1 MEKIS
6 EELQILAVEK
16 ILEEMKKAEEF
27 VSNWNASWYEQLL
40 NAHCLPLHYEIGEA
54 DVRDME
60 QRYGSR
66 YKLANAFYS
75 AESIGVPLVKETLIG
90 NNSLTGERNIP
101 FECEFGRVEWHS
113 MYSNKSSRYFSFT
126 NDGEI
131 CFSKDVKKR
140 KTIQHPKQISYE
152 TSYNV
157 LSNDFTINIRVD
169 ELTQDWMNE
178 YKYEYL
184 TLSLQGNILTKK
196 FNDIEIIQDLNTGVK
211 IVRIEKKYNKMSKEN
226 NASVLF
232 EAVLNPDDNLEMG
245 AVVINTHKGNG
256 KVNGTFRF
264 DVSRTKGVRANFY
277 SRKGVKV
284 DLTTN
289 PMLLGTANTLLL
301 PSSNNNT
308 GDLIVSDFANSTQK
322 TIAKNLSERVI
333 SFDSSDFNM
342 EAVKQA
348 DNRIMEMVK
357 SIRGELPLSGLV
369 ERVDNCLSLL
379 ENMKQETLEEKTKIL
394 KLS

>member
-16 ILEEMKKAEEF
+16 VLEEMKKAEEF
-27 VSNWNASWYEQLL
+27 VSTWNASCYEQLL

-90 NNSLTGERNIP
+90 NNSLTGKRNIP

-140 KTIQHPKQISYE
+140 QTIQHSKQISYE

-157 LSNDFTINIRVD
+157 LSNDFTIDIRVD
-169 ELTQDWMNE
+169 ELTKDWMNE

-289 PMLLGTANTLLL
+289 PMLLGTVNTLLL

-379 ENMKQETLEEKTKIL
+379 ENMNQKKLEEKTKIL
-394 KLS
+394 KLN

>member
-16 ILEEMKKAEEF
+16 VLEEMKKAEEF

-157 LSNDFTINIRVD
+157 LSNDFTIDIRVD
-169 ELTQDWMNE
+169 ELAQDWMNE

-232 EAVLNPDDNLEMG
+232 EAMLNPDDNLEMG

-379 ENMKQETLEEKTKIL
+379 ENMNQKKLEEKTKIL
-394 KLS
+394 KLN

>member
-6 EELQILAVEK
+6 EELQIYAVEK
-16 ILEEMKKAEEF
+16 VLEEMKKVEEF

-40 NAHCLPLHYEIGEA
+40 NAHCLPLHYEIGEE
-54 DVRDME
+54 DVRKLE
-60 QRYGSR
+60 QRYGFR

-113 MYSNKSSRYFSFT
+113 MFSNKSSRYFSFT

-131 CFSKDVKKR
+131 CFSKDVKR
-140 KTIQHPKQISYE
+140 RQTIQHPKQVSYE

-157 LSNDFTINIRVD
+157 LSNDFTIDIKVD

-184 TLSLQGNILTKK
+184 TFSLKGNILTKK
-196 FNDIEIIQDLNTGVK
+196 FNNIEIIQDLSTGVK

-264 DVSRTKGVRANFY
+264 DVSKTKGVRANFY
-277 SRKGVKV
+277 SRKGVKI

-289 PMLLGTANTLLL
+289 PMLLGTTNTLLL

-308 GDLIVSDFANSTQK
+308 GELIVSDFVSSTQK
-322 TIAKNLSERVI
+322 NIAENLSERVI

-348 DNRIMEMVK
+348 ENRIMEMVK
-357 SIRGELPLSGLV
+357 CIRGELPLSGLV
-369 ERVDNCLSLL
+369 ERLDNCLSLL
-379 ENMKQETLEEKTKIL
+379 ENTKQEKIEGKTKIL
-394 KLS
+394 KLN

>member
-27 VSNWNASWYEQLL
+27 VSTWNVSWYEQLL
-40 NAHCLPLHYEIGEA
+40 NAYCLPLHYEIGEA

-90 NNSLTGERNIP
+90 NNSLTGKRNIP
-101 FECEFGRVEWHS
+101 FECEFGRVEWHN

-131 CFSKDVKKR
+131 CFSKDVKRRQTKE
-140 KTIQHPKQISYE
+140 HPKQILYE

-157 LSNDFTINIRVD
+157 LSNDFAIYIKID
-169 ELTQDWMNE
+169 ELTQDLANK
-178 YKYEYL
+178 YKYDNL
-184 TLSLQGNILTKK
+184 TFSLQGNILTKK
-196 FNDIEIIQDLNTGVK
+196 FNNIEIIQDLSTGVK

-232 EAVLNPDDNLEMG
+232 EAVLNSDDNLEMG
-245 AVVINTHKGNG
+245 VVAINTHKGNG

-289 PMLLGTANTLLL
+289 PMLLGAANTLLL
-301 PSSNNNT
+301 QLSNNNT
-308 GDLIVSDFANSTQK
+308 GDLIIRDFATSTQK
-322 TIAKNLSERVI
+322 TIAKNLCERVV
-333 SFDSSDFNM
+333 SFDISDFNM
-342 EAVKQA
+342 ESVKEV
-348 DNRIMEMVK
+348 DDRIIELVK
-357 SIRGELPLSGLV
+357 CIRGEIPLAGLV
-369 ERVDNCLSLL
+369 VRINTCLSLL
-379 ENMKQETLEEKTKIL
+379 DNIKQKKIDGTVKTL
-394 KLS
+394 KL

>member
-16 ILEEMKKAEEF
+16 VLEEMKKAEEF
-27 VSNWNASWYEQLL
+27 VSTWNASWYEQLL

-131 CFSKDVKKR
+131 CFSKDVKR
-140 KTIQHPKQISYE
+140 RQTIQHPKQISYE

-157 LSNDFTINIRVD
+157 LSNDFTIDIKVD
-169 ELTQDWMNE
+169 ELTQDWMNK

-184 TLSLQGNILTKK
+184 TFSLQGNVLTKK
-196 FNDIEIIQDLNTGVK
+196 INNIEIIQDLSTGVK
-211 IVRIEKKYNKMSKEN
+211 IVRIEKKSNKMSKEN

-232 EAVLNPDDNLEMG
+232 EAVLNSDDNLEMA

-289 PMLLGTANTLLL
+289 PMLLKTVNTLLL

-322 TIAKNLSERVI
+322 TIAQNLSERVA

-357 SIRGELPLSGLV
+357 CIRGELPLSGLV
-369 ERVDNCLSLL
+369 ERLDNCLFLL
-379 ENMKQETLEEKTKIL
+379 ENTKQEKTKIL
-394 KLS
+394 KLN

>member
-16 ILEEMKKAEEF
+16 VLEEMKKAEEF
-27 VSNWNASWYEQLL
+27 VSTWNASWYEQLL

-140 KTIQHPKQISYE
+140 QTIQHSKQISYE

-157 LSNDFTINIRVD
+157 LSNDFTIDIRVD
-169 ELTQDWMNE
+169 ELTKDWMNE

-289 PMLLGTANTLLL
+289 PMLLGTVNTLLL

-379 ENMKQETLEEKTKIL
+379 ENMNQKKLEEKTKIL
-394 KLS
+394 KLN